1 MKKPE
6 DRDRYA
12 LFLEPPI
19 YTVRSVI
26 AVRTDNQTSVE
37 KIQDLFGRTVMVPDG
52 AATVQYMRD
61 TYPNITVD
69 EGGDIFT
76 CLNKL
81 IRGRHNFIVYHDI
94 GLFGAIKEKA
104 LQDQIT
110 ILPIV
115 LDEYPHYVAVRRSLA
130 SDMIQQLKTAL
141 IELRTNRRLETIR
154 ARYMDSGG
162 TMEIRMSADVFSS
175 SVS

>member
-1 MKKPE
+1 
-6 DRDRYA
+6 
-12 LFLEPPI
+12 
-19 YTVRSVI
+19 
-26 AVRTDNQTSVE
+26 
-37 KIQDLFGRTVMVPDG
+37 MVPDG

-81 IRGRHNFIVYHDI
+81 IRGCHNFIVYHDI

-104 LQDQIT
+104 LQDPIT

-162 TMEIRMSADVFSS
+162 TMEIRMSAGCVLILCIVMGLPCMAHHDSMRTQRPLPKGILIFESS
-175 SVS
+175 SLRSLGR